1 MGRLV
6 AIIVAFM
13 TAFVGSATA
22 QSVEVR
28 FLHGEPNEATSKPVS
43 NGENK
48 VVVRTYKLT
57 KSADG
62 MRLTIP
68 KEHIADD
75 VWAVEVIPSFM
86 KAKRGDEGYWINA
99 RGVYGHFDKENG
111 DYFNKRLQMPI
122 YAFKRGETMWWGHIK
137 KWRFDY
143 QSIVRATNGEY
154 ESVLRFRADHV
165 RKFFDLYNDIVV

>member
-48 VVVRTYKLT
+48 VVVRTYKLA
-57 KSADG
+57 KSTDC

-86 KAKRGDEGYWINA
+86 KATSVQMRSTSDRIWVEKRTVVCSFTACKVSRISFRPIGSRAEVGSSQINSL
-99 RGVYGHFDKENG
+99 GL
-111 DYFNKRLQMPI
+111 FN
-122 YAFKRGETMWWGHIK
+122 
-137 KWRFDY
+137 
-143 QSIVRATNGEY
+143 RA
-154 ESVLRFRADHV
+154 
-165 RKFFDLYNDIVV
+165 